1 MPIGRHSIIIYSLGD
16 KKSAEN
22 PAVIHEEVLVLKKKN
37 KKNCCTA
44 VKF

>member
-16 KKSAEN
+16 KKSDSRRS
-22 PAVIHEEVLVLKKKN
+22 VGITKKK
-37 KKNCCTA
+37 KKKYCCTA